1 MATSELRFAIK
12 PSLTASELD
21 DVDTLVR
28 EARWNQ
34 LAADW
39 RIFTDLGRVY
49 AAHTGAD
56 RIVATTATLP
66 YGSRF
71 AWISMVLVKS
81 EFRRHGLAT
90 QLMRQAMDELAREGR
105 IPILDATPDG
115 RAVYRRLGF
124 EDSWGFAAAA
134 SAASGT
140 TRSGDLCR
148 PGGGRRRTRAS
159 SIDDWPALCAYDAA
173 AFGADRGA
181 VLDRPA
187 RAPAGGRVRRR
198 ARRPHRRL
206 RCSAATA
213 CWPAQLV
220 SADCRRRRHRGRAA
234 RTRARCAS
242 TVRCSST
249 SPTQDSS
256 CETSSTR
263 AASTSV
269 RPFTRMLYGSLD
281 ALRRPGADLRRGR
294 PGVRLIGP
302 QQCWRETAT
311 PIVRGKYRAAL
322 SRKVLGV
329 VSPRDGS

>member
-90 QLMRQAMDELAREGR
+90 QLMRRAMDELAREGR

-124 EDSWGFAAAA
+124 EDSWGFQRFIRREPRHTTATFVGPAADVAYA
-134 SAASGT
+134 
-140 TRSGDLCR
+140 R
-148 PGGGRRRTRAS
+148 S

-173 AFGADRGA
+173 AFGAERGA
-181 VLDRPA
+181 MLAACAGDCLPPNSSPSVRAASPA
-187 RAPAGGRVRRR
+187 S
-198 ARRPHRRL
+198 
-206 RCSAATA
+206 CSAATA
-213 CWPAQLV
+213 AW
-220 SADCRRRRHRGRAA
+220 RRK
-234 RTRARCAS
+234 
-242 TVRCSST
+242 
-249 SPTQDSS
+249 
-256 CETSSTR
+256 
-263 AASTSV
+263 SV
-269 RPFTRMLYGSLD
+269 R
-281 ALRRPGADLRRGR
+281 
-294 PGVRLIGP
+294 
-302 QQCWRETAT
+302 
-311 PIVRGKYRAAL
+311 
-322 SRKVLGV
+322 
-329 VSPRDGS
+329 